1 MELFAMTKTK
11 YAKIVAALAIENMIA
26 PNSEISLPTSSVGFA
41 EVPVIWLEI
50 VPSIRIL
57 TLPLLQVEALPLL
70 TEQDLIQS
78 TLI

>member
-1 MELFAMTKTK
+1 MTKTK

-41 EVPVIWLEI
+41 EVPVIWLAI
-50 VPSIRIL
+50 VLSTRTL
-57 TLPLLQVEALPLL
+57 MLPLHQVDHHLL
-70 TEQDLIQS
+70 VTEQGLIQN